1 MTGVEQC
8 TSPEV
13 RRPPEFDLRE
23 IEIGRL
29 NSCAQY
35 RDDTNPIQRQ
45 LNKSVKGR
53 GLINPLTVAMLTRE
67 ESEKYATFTNDVWN
81 HQISIEEFVPYEDG
95 GDMYAVMIA
104 GHSRLS
110 ALRADAS
117 GDQIDPMD
125 YFAHCRVVHEVKNVD
140 DILQWQTEEN
150 IHAAP
155 PPQNLAKILAES
167 WLWLQREAKEN
178 DSPPPLKK
186 DFVQAHRVG
195 KDQLNDALNYVE
207 LPVNIREMTEQGI
220 LPYRVSVEL
229 GRSVPALTKFAE
241 VHEPENPDVLIE
253 AELLNLTYRYTRS
266 GKVRKACG
274 EIKAV
279 VAAKLE
285 SIQEPEPEQQG
296 ELEGFLTLVDEETA
310 LQRANDEL
318 RTLLSNGG
326 TNIKSHQV
334 ALHNAVAKRA
344 GAGDLIVDDETF
356 LTLENTARRAI
367 GRKVVDE
374 SDISLEL
381 VADSTA
387 A

>member
-1 MTGVEQC
+1 M
-8 TSPEV
+8 
-13 RRPPEFDLRE
+13 
-23 IEIGRL
+23 
-29 NSCAQY
+29 
-35 RDDTNPIQRQ
+35 
-45 LNKSVKGR
+45 K
-53 GLINPLTVAMLTRE
+53 
-67 ESEKYATFTNDVWN
+67 
-81 HQISIEEFVPYEDG
+81 
-95 GDMYAVMIA
+95 
-104 GHSRLS
+104 
-110 ALRADAS
+110 
-117 GDQIDPMD
+117 
-125 YFAHCRVVHEVKNVD
+125 
-140 DILQWQTEEN
+140 
-150 IHAAP
+150 
-155 PPQNLAKILAES
+155 
-167 WLWLQREAKEN
+167 REAKEH
-178 DSPPPLKK
+178 DSPPPLNK

-195 KDQLNDALNYVE
+195 KDQHNDALNYVE

-285 SIQEPEPEQQG
+285 SIQEPEPQQQG

-381 VADSTA
+381 VADSNA